1 MAKCKE
7 LGLKSSVDFTRNDH
21 PHLNFHC
28 AISEV
33 TGFLRC
39 LCKQEVQES
48 SNPLVLLKILK
59 DQYPMTGLLGSIVK
73 CLPQEYVNIA
83 TINAPLWQHF
93 MVWTKNRTI
102 IEITGSTRLIFTGAR
117 EHGAFQE
124 RSKGAT
130 IPLSEPQNYFY
141 PLPQYFVFRQRD
153 PKIITQRYIFGNR
166 AALEGIIN

>member
-1 MAKCKE
+1 MAKCKG
-7 LGLKSSVDFTRNDH
+7 LGLKSSLHFTRNDH

-102 IEITGSTRLIFTGAR
+102 IEITGSTRLILKGTR
-117 EHGAFQE
+117 EHAAFK
-124 RSKGAT
+124 KGAKEQPPP
-130 IPLSEPQNYFY
+130 PLTEPHALKFSWRSHEFKSEEYHNLQ
-141 PLPQYFVFRQRD
+141 LL
-153 PKIITQRYIFGNR
+153 T
-166 AALEGIIN
+166 